1 MRFTSEQGTAYLR
14 AGRKTCSAGP
24 QRWYLVKQAAT
35 VPKLKQELGAERVV
49 YVVTTSGGKV
59 VVTNQPTEKEEPT
72 AN

>member
-1 MRFTSEQGTAYLR
+1 
-14 AGRKTCSAGP
+14 
-24 QRWYLVKQAAT
+24 LVKQAAT